1 MCWLYNRFMDLREII
16 GASGAEVI
24 KDSDIAG
31 NISIS
36 TDTRTIKNGDI
47 YLPLKGANF
56 DGERF
61 CEDAINKGAIG
72 CFVTDNAYPENA
84 KVVLKVHDTLE
95 TYLKLAN
102 FYRKKIAPKVV
113 MITGSSGKTT
123 TKELV
128 YSVLVQKYKAV
139 KTLSNHNNEIGLCQT
154 IFSCADDTQVLV
166 LEAGMRASGEIELLS
181 RYAEPDYAIITNAGS
196 AHIGRLGSLDNIAK
210 AKCEITKYLN
220 PAGCLISHD
229 NERLRRFNNYSGEK
243 IFYSLKDVKILSQSA
258 NHSKFI
264 YKNQEYEL
272 SVGGEFNIENAVSA
286 IEAGYKL
293 GLRHDEINKGLLSYQ
308 PIEKRWE
315 IEKICGFNVINDSY
329 NANPESTLASVKSF
343 LNLYPNP
350 VVVLGDMGE
359 LGENEADLH
368 LKLGENISK
377 IAPKN
382 TTFVTVGELS
392 KNTAKRLGGFEVR
405 SFENNLEAGKYLKD
419 NVAEG
424 ANVFFKASR
433 AMKFEEII
441 DFLKGENK
449 Q

>member
-1 MCWLYNRFMDLREII
+1 MYNRYMDLREII

-24 KDSDIAG
+24 KNSDITG

-36 TDTRTIKNGDI
+36 TDTRTIKKGDI

-56 DGERF
+56 DGENF
-61 CEDAINKGAIG
+61 CEDAVNKGAIG
-72 CFVTDNAYPENA
+72 CFVTQNDYPAGA
-84 KVVLKVHDTLE
+84 KVVLKVNDTLE

-102 FYRKKIAPKVV
+102 FFRRHLAPKVV

-128 YSVLVQKYKAV
+128 YSVLSQKYNAV

-154 IFSCADDTQVLV
+154 IFSCTDDTQALV

-181 RYAEPDYAIITNAGS
+181 KYAQPDYAIITNAGS

-210 AKCEITKYLN
+210 AKCEITEYLN
-220 PAGCLISHD
+220 PSGCLISHD
-229 NERLRRFNNYSGEK
+229 NERLRKFNNYQGEK
-243 IFYSLKDVKILSQSA
+243 IFYSLKDVKILAQSA
-258 NHSKFI
+258 NYSKFV

-272 SVGGEFNIENAVSA
+272 SVGGEFNIENSISA
-286 IEAGYKL
+286 IEVGYKL
-293 GLRHDEINKGLLSYQ
+293 GLSYDEINKGLLSYK

-315 IEKICGFNVINDSY
+315 IEKVCGFNVINDSY

-343 LNLYPNP
+343 LNLYENP

-368 LKLGENISK
+368 FKLGESISK
-377 IAPKN
+377 IASKN
-382 TTFVTVGELS
+382 VLFVTVGALS
-392 KNTAKRLGGFEVR
+392 RNTAKALNGFEVK
-405 SFENNLEAGKYLKD
+405 SFDNNMEAGNFLKE
-419 NVAEG
+419 NVQQS